1 MNKILI
7 LDFGSQFTQLIARR
21 LRDLGY
27 YSFILPGTSDLTR
40 IEKFAPSAIILSGGP
55 ASVYEAGS
63 PQLHHEFWNFVQS
76 KKLSV
81 LGICYGMQLMVQ
93 EFKGEIKPAHK
104 REYGRML
111 VHSKN
116 NSAIFEGMAQFQAWM
131 SHGDET
137 TKLPNGFTL
146 AAESAEGS
154 VAAISHST
162 LPYFGIQF
170 HPEVTHTDHGGRF
183 LHNFLEK
190 IAGLTPDWKT
200 SSIID
205 SQIANIRATVPS
217 DAHVICALS
226 GGVDSTVA
234 ATLVHKAIGDRL
246 HCVFVDTG
254 LLRHEE
260 GNRVMKMFTEQ
271 LHLPVTRVDAEDR
284 FLSKLAGL
292 SDPELKRKAIGA
304 EFISVFDDAAIA
316 IENKIGSRPAFLV
329 QGTLYPDV
337 IESSPPPSSGN
348 EAGVKLHSHTI
359 KSHHNVGGLP
369 KDLKFKLIE
378 PFRDLF
384 KDEVRAI
391 GKELGVPESF
401 IGRHPFPGPGLAVR
415 IIGEITKANLEILKH
430 ADEIFIQMLRD
441 EKLYDKIWQ
450 AMAILLPIKTV
461 GVQGDGRTH
470 AQVIALRAVTSQDGM
485 TADFYP
491 FSLEFLGRVSTRI
504 CNEVRGVNRVTYDI
518 TSKPPATIEWE

>member
-1 MNKILI
+1 MNKVLI

-21 LRDLGY
+21 MRELNY
-27 YSFILPGTSDLTR
+27 YSFILPGTVSLDR
-40 IEKFAPSAIILSGGP
+40 IKSFEPQAVILSGGP

-63 PQLHHEFWNFVQS
+63 PQLHPEFWDYAKQT
-76 KKLSV
+76 KMPV
-81 LGICYGMQLMVQ
+81 LGICYGMQLMVK
-93 EFKGEIKPAHK
+93 EFNGAITAAAK
-104 REYGRML
+104 REYGRMEVQPHADESL
-111 VHSKN
+111 LFSGLTK
-116 NSAIFEGMAQFQAWM
+116 FQAWM

-137 TKLPNGFTL
+137 STLPQGFKL
-146 AAESAEGS
+146 SAKSIEGA
-154 VAAISHST
+154 VAAITHEIH
-162 LPYFGIQF
+162 PYFGIQF
-170 HPEVTHTDHGGRF
+170 HPEVTHTDQGTK
-183 LHNFLEK
+183 LLKNFLEK
-190 IAGLTPDWKT
+190 AAKLSPDWQT
-200 SSIID
+200 TSIIE
-205 SQIANIRATVPS
+205 SQIAHLKATIPA

-254 LLRHEE
+254 LLRFEE
-260 GNRVMKMFTEQ
+260 GNRVMKLFTDE
-271 LHLPVTRVDAEDR
+271 LHLPVTRVDGETR
-284 FLSKLAGL
+284 FLTKLAGL
-292 SDPELKRKAIGA
+292 TDPEEKRKAIGA
-304 EFISVFDDAAIA
+304 EFIAVFDDAATRL
-316 IENKIGSRPAFLV
+316 EKTLGKKPAYLV

-337 IESSPPPSSGN
+337 IESSGS
-348 EAGVKLHSHTI
+348 AHSQNI

-369 KDLKFKLIE
+369 KDLQFKLVE

-391 GKELGVPESF
+391 GRELGVPENF
-401 IGRHPFPGPGLAVR
+401 IQRHPFPGPGLAVR
-415 IIGEITKANLEILKH
+415 LLGEITKERLDTLRL

-441 EKLYDKIWQ
+441 EGLYHEIWQ

-470 AQVIALRAVTSQDGM
+470 ANVIALRAVTSIDGM

-504 CNEVRGVNRVTYDI
+504 CNEVRGVNRITYDI